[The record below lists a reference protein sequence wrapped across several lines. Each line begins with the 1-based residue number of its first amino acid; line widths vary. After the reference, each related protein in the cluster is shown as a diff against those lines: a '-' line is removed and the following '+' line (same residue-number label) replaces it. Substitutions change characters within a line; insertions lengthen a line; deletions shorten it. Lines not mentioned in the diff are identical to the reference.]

1 MPTVN
6 LPDGRA
12 LNFPDGM
19 SQEDMSAAIL
29 SLPKAAQPQAEAPQ
43 ATLDQRLTASVPGR
57 FGQGLRDPIDAGA
70 QMIPRA
76 LGTLAGAVGLDK
88 AAEYLLGDTQFL
100 GMDIGV
106 KAIDRTIR
114 EREAEYQAARSATGA
129 KPEDWDVARG
139 VGNVAVSA
147 PIGIALG
154 LPAAAGNTVLGLAG
168 AGLLGGTVGG
178 ALTPIADEK
187 DQKNF
192 ANVKLAQTGIGA
204 AAGTVLGPVAGKSI
218 QGVKALYNAAA
229 PLATRALDTIT
240 GKGAERV
247 AQATEKAGQVIAA
260 AMKEIGQD
268 ADSIPAAQ
276 YASLRDQVAK
286 SLVAGQ
292 KLDPAALLR
301 KADFEAAGMPATL
314 GQITRDPTQYAKEQ
328 NLRGVAGVGEPIMDI
343 LNTQTRKA
351 QTDIAA
357 VAKGGGIDTVR
368 TGQEVGKLLEK
379 MDESMG
385 AEVDALYTAA
395 RDSSGKSLPVPL
407 GGLASD
413 AARIFKDYSDVMP
426 PPVIE
431 RIKSFGMLGEKQT
444 KVFDFED
451 ANDLIKLINRRVD
464 GADGPT
470 RRALGEMRE
479 AVKRA
484 MLDTDAPDVFAPPR
498 DAARARFQLH
508 SEIPALEA
516 AASKDLTPDKFVQ
529 QYVVSA
535 PTKDSARLA
544 KLLQETNPEAFV
556 ATRAELGAVIQR
568 AAFGENPASDAALK
582 PAALAGILRNLGP
595 QKLEAWF
602 GPETAEQLSRHARV
616 GGYAG
621 STPGR
626 AAVSTSNSNPA
637 SMIANYGGMIP
648 GGERVR
654 MLAGLLQ
661 PIQNQRAV
669 QAAVKAEVPRLA
681 GSGESATTSLAKILA
696 SQAEGAAAADSV
708 TNRKP
713 LRIDINAENMRR
725 ATRGN

>member
-1 MPTVN
+1 MAEFDIKS
-6 LPDGRA
+6 PDGQTFRITA
-12 LNFPDGM
+12 PEGATQAD
-19 SQEDMSAAIL
+19 IL
-29 SLPKAAQPQAEAPQ
+29 AYVQANMPKASAPQAEAPQ

-57 FGQGLRDPIDAGA
+57 VGQGLRDPIDAGA

-76 LGTLAGAVGLDK
+76 LGTLAGKVGMDK
-88 AAEYLLGDTQFL
+88 VAEYLLGDTQFL
-100 GMDIGV
+100 GKDIGV

-139 VGNVAVSA
+139 VGNVGGLV
-147 PIGIALG
+147 PLALA

-168 AGLLGGTVGG
+168 AGLLSGLIGG

-187 DQKNF
+187 DQKDF
-192 ANVKLAQTGIGA
+192 ANVKAAQTGMGA
-204 AAGTVLGPVAGKSI
+204 ATGAVLGPVAGKAV
-218 QGVKALYNAAA
+218 QGIKALYNAAA

-268 ADSIPAAQ
+268 AESIPAAQ

-314 GQITRDPTQYAKEQ
+314 GQITRDPSQYAKEQ
-328 NLRGVAGVGEPIMDI
+328 NLRGVAGVGEPIMDV

-351 QTDIAA
+351 QTDIAD
-357 VAKGGGIDTVR
+357 VAKGGGIDTVK
-368 TGQEVGKLLEK
+368 TGQQVGKVLESL
-379 MDESMG
+379 DEGMRKNVS
-385 AEVDALYTAA
+385 AQYNAA
-395 RDSSGKSLPVPL
+395 RDSTGKTLDVPL

-413 AARIFKDYSDVMP
+413 AARIMKT
-426 PPVIE
+426 
-431 RIKSFGMLGEKQT
+431 FGDRVPSGVVAHLKEYGIFGDSGKQT
-444 KVFDFED
+444 KTFTFED
-451 ANDLIKLINRRVD
+451 ADNLIKVINQNV
-464 GADGPT
+464 GSEKAT
-470 RRALGEMRE
+470 NTALGQMRD

-484 MLDTDAPDVFAPPR
+484 MMDAPAEDVFAPAR

-508 SEIPALEA
+508 SEVPALEA
-516 AASKDLTPDKFVQ
+516 AASQDLTPDKFIQ
-529 QYVVSA
+529 KYVVSA
-535 PTKDSARLA
+535 PTAESARLA
-544 KLLQETNPEAFV
+544 TLLQNTNPEAFN
-556 ATRAELGAVIQR
+556 AARAELGAVIQR

-602 GPETAEQLSRHARV
+602 GPETAEQLSRLARV

-621 STPGR
+621 SIPGR

-648 GGERVR
+648 GNDKIR

-669 QAAVKAEVPRLA
+669 QEAVRAEVPRLGA
-681 GSGESATTSLAKILA
+681 GESATTSLAKILA
-696 SQAEGAAAADSV
+696 SQAEGAAAADSI
-708 TNRKP
+708 TNR
-713 LRIDINAENMRR
+713 RR
-725 ATRGN
+725 PVAR

>member
-1 MPTVN
+1 
-6 LPDGRA
+6 
-12 LNFPDGM
+12 
-19 SQEDMSAAIL
+19 MSAAVL
-29 SLPKAAQPQAEAPQ
+29 SLPQAAQPQAEAPQ
-43 ATLDQRLTASVPGR
+43 ATLDQRFTASVPGR

-76 LGTLAGAVGLDK
+76 LGTLAGKVGMDK
-88 AAEYLLGDTQFL
+88 VAEYLLGDTQFL
-100 GMDIGV
+100 GKDIGV

-168 AGLLGGTVGG
+168 AGLLGGAVGG
-178 ALTPIADEK
+178 ALTPISDEK
-187 DQKNF
+187 DQKDF
-192 ANVKLAQTGIGA
+192 ANVKAGQTGIGA

-229 PLATRALDTIT
+229 PYAARALDTIP

-247 AQATEKAGQVIAA
+247 AQATTKAGEVIAA

-268 ADSIPAAQ
+268 AESIPAAQ

-286 SLVAGQ
+286 SLVPGQ
-292 KLDPAALLR
+292 RLDPAAMLR

-314 GQITRDPTQYAKEQ
+314 GQITRDPSQYAKEQ

-343 LNTQTRKA
+343 LNAQTRKA

-357 VAKGGGIDTVR
+357 VARGGGIDTVR
-368 TGQEVGKLLEK
+368 TGQEVGKVLESI
-379 MDESMG
+379 DE
-385 AEVDALYTAA
+385 AARKNVTAQYNAA
-395 RDSSGKSLPVPL
+395 RDSTGKTLDVPL

-413 AARIFKDYSDVMP
+413 AARIIDDFGDKVPSAIVAK
-426 PPVIE
+426 
-431 RIKSFGMLGEKQT
+431 IKSFGMLGEKQT
-444 KVFDFED
+444 KVFDFEEAD
-451 ANDLIKLINRRVD
+451 KLIKVINQHVGSD
-464 GADGPT
+464 KAT
-470 RRALGEMRE
+470 NNALGQMRD

-484 MLDTDAPDVFAPPR
+484 MMDTDAPDVFAPAR
-498 DAARARFQLH
+498 DAARARFQMH
-508 SEIPALEA
+508 TEVPALEA
-516 AASKDLTPDKFVQ
+516 AASRDLTPDKFVQ

-544 KLLQETNPEAFV
+544 KLLQKTNPEAFA

-582 PAALAGILRNLGP
+582 PAALAAVLRNLGP
-595 QKLEAWF
+595 QKLDAWF
-602 GPETAEQLSRHARV
+602 GPETAEQLSRLARV

-621 STPGR
+621 SIPGR

-648 GGERVR
+648 GGDKVR

-669 QAAVKAEVPRLA
+669 QAAVKAEVPRLSGA
-681 GSGESATTSLAKILA
+681 GESATTSLAKILA

-708 TNRKP
+708 TNRRAP
-713 LRIDINAENMRR
+713 LVIDITKN
-725 ATRGN
+725 TR

>member
-1 MPTVN
+1 MADLADIRQQYPEYNNVPDLVLAQKLHEKFYSQMP
-6 LPDGRA
+6 
-12 LNFPDGM
+12 FPDF
-19 SQEDMSAAIL
+19 AAKMGVSIA
-29 SLPKAAQPQAEAPQ
+29 PPEAS
-43 ATLDQRLTASVPGR
+43 LDQRLTASVPGR

-76 LGTLAGAVGLDK
+76 LGTLAGKVGMDK
-88 AAEYLLGDTQFL
+88 VAEYLLGDTQFL
-100 GMDIGV
+100 GKDIGV

-114 EREAEYQAARSATGA
+114 EREAEYQAARLATRA

-187 DQKNF
+187 DQKDF

-218 QGVKALYNAAA
+218 QGVKALYNATA
-229 PLATRALDTIT
+229 PLAARALDTIT

-268 ADSIPAAQ
+268 AESIPAAQ

-286 SLVAGQ
+286 SLAAGQ

-314 GQITRDPTQYAKEQ
+314 GQITRDPAQYAKEQ
-328 NLRGVAGVGEPIMDI
+328 NLRGVAGVGEPIMDV

-351 QTDIAA
+351 QTDIAD
-357 VAKGGGIDTVR
+357 VAKGGGIDTVK
-368 TGQEVGKLLEK
+368 TGQQVGKVLESL
-379 MDESMG
+379 DE
-385 AEVDALYTAA
+385 AARKNVTAQYNAA
-395 RDSSGKSLPVPL
+395 RDSTGKTLDVPL
-407 GGLASD
+407 GGVASD
-413 AARIFKDYSDVMP
+413 AARIIDDFGDKVPSAIVAK
-426 PPVIE
+426 
-431 RIKSFGMLGEKQT
+431 IKSFGMLGEKQT
-444 KVFDFED
+444 KVFDFEEAD
-451 ANDLIKLINRRVD
+451 KLIKVINQHVGSD
-464 GADGPT
+464 KAT
-470 RRALGEMRE
+470 NTALGQMRD

-484 MLDTDAPDVFAPPR
+484 MMDTDAPDVFAPAR

-508 SEIPALEA
+508 TEVPALEA
-516 AASKDLTPDKFVQ
+516 AATKDLTPDKFVQ

-544 KLLQETNPEAFV
+544 KLLQETNPEAFA

-582 PAALAGILRNLGP
+582 PAALAGVLRNLGP

-602 GPETAEQLSRHARV
+602 GQETAEQLSRLARV
-616 GGYAG
+616 GGYAA
-621 STPGR
+621 SIPGR

-648 GGERVR
+648 GNDKIR

-669 QAAVKAEVPRLA
+669 QEAVRAEVPRLGA
-681 GSGESATTSLAKILA
+681 GESATTSLAKILA

-708 TNRKP
+708 TNR
-713 LRIDINAENMRR
+713 RR
-725 ATRGN
+725 PVAR

>member
-1 MPTVN
+1 MEMTIEQQ
-6 LPDGRA
+6 RA
-12 LNFPDGM
+12 LALARARIRMQG
-19 SQEDMSAAIL
+19 
-29 SLPKAAQPQAEAPQ
+29 QAEQQPAAP

-57 FGQGLRDPIDAGA
+57 VLQGTRDPVDAGA
-70 QMIPRA
+70 QMLPRILA
-76 LGTLAGAVGLDK
+76 TGAGAVGMDK
-88 AAEYLLGDTQFL
+88 VAEYLRGDTKFL
-100 GMDIGV
+100 GMDVGAAAV
-106 KAIDRTIR
+106 DKTIR
-114 EREAEYQAARSATGA
+114 EREAAYQAARSATGA

-139 VGNVAVSA
+139 VGNVVGTA
-147 PIGIALG
+147 PLALA
-154 LPAAAGNTVLGLAG
+154 LPAAAGNTVLGLVG
-168 AGLLGGTVGG
+168 AGLIGGAVGG
-178 ALTPIADEK
+178 ALTPVADEK
-187 DQKNF
+187 GQKDF
-192 ANVKLAQTGIGA
+192 AREKAAQTGMGA
-204 AAGTVLGPVAGKSI
+204 ATGAVLGPVAGKSI
-218 QGVKALYNAAA
+218 QGVKALYHAAA
-229 PLATRALDTIT
+229 HLATRALDTIT

-247 AQATEKAGQVIAA
+247 AQATTKAGEVIAA

-268 ADSIPAAQ
+268 ADNIPAAQ

-292 KLDPAALLR
+292 RLDPAAMLR

-314 GQITRDPTQYAKEQ
+314 GQITRDPSQYAKEQ

-343 LNTQTRKA
+343 LNAQTRKA

-379 MDESMG
+379 MDKSMG
-385 AEVDALYTAA
+385 DEVDALYTAA

-426 PPVIE
+426 PPVVE

-444 KVFDFED
+444 KVFNFDD

-464 GADGPT
+464 GADAQT
-470 RRALGEMRE
+470 RKALGEMRD

-484 MLDTDAPDVFAPPR
+484 MLDADAPDVFSPAR
-498 DAARARFQLH
+498 SAASARFKLQ

-529 QYVVSA
+529 TYVVSA

-544 KLLQETNPEAFV
+544 KLLQETNPEAFA

-582 PAALAGILRNLGP
+582 PAALAAVLRNLGP
-595 QKLEAWF
+595 QKIEAWF
-602 GPETAEQLSRHARV
+602 GPETAEQLSRIARV
-616 GGYAG
+616 GGFAG
-621 STPGR
+621 SIPGR

-648 GGERVR
+648 GGEKVR

-669 QAAVKAEVPRLA
+669 QAAVKAEVPRLSGA
-681 GSGESATTSLAKILA
+681 GESATTSLAKILA

-708 TNRKP
+708 TNR
-713 LRIDINAENMRR
+713 RR
-725 ATRGN
+725 PVAR

>member
-1 MPTVN
+1 
-6 LPDGRA
+6 
-12 LNFPDGM
+12 
-19 SQEDMSAAIL
+19 MSAAVL
-29 SLPKAAQPQAEAPQ
+29 SLPQAAQPQAEAPQ

-76 LGTLAGAVGLDK
+76 LGTLAGKVGMDK
-88 AAEYLLGDTQFL
+88 VAEYLLGDTQFL
-100 GMDIGV
+100 GKDIGV

-187 DQKNF
+187 DQKDF
-192 ANVKLAQTGIGA
+192 ANVKVAQTGIGA

-218 QGVKALYNAAA
+218 QGVKALYNATA
-229 PLATRALDTIT
+229 PLAARALDTIT

-247 AQATEKAGQVIAA
+247 AQATTKAGEIIAA
-260 AMKEIGQD
+260 AMREIGQD
-268 ADSIPAAQ
+268 AESIPAAQ

-343 LNTQTRKA
+343 LNAQTRKA

-368 TGQEVGKLLEK
+368 TGQEVGKVLESI
-379 MDESMG
+379 DE
-385 AEVDALYTAA
+385 AARKNVTAQYNAA
-395 RDSSGKSLPVPL
+395 RDSTGKTLDVPL

-413 AARIFKDYSDVMP
+413 AARIIDDFGDKVPSAIVAK
-426 PPVIE
+426 
-431 RIKSFGMLGEKQT
+431 IKSFGMLGEKQT
-444 KVFDFED
+444 KVFDFEEAD
-451 ANDLIKLINRRVD
+451 KLIKVINQHVGSD
-464 GADGPT
+464 KAT
-470 RRALGEMRE
+470 NTALGQMRD

-484 MLDTDAPDVFAPPR
+484 MMDTDAPDVFAPGR
-498 DAARARFQLH
+498 DAARARFQMH
-508 SEIPALEA
+508 TEVPALEA
-516 AASKDLTPDKFVQ
+516 AASKDLTPDKFIQ

-535 PTKDSARLA
+535 PTKDSSRLA
-544 KLLQETNPEAFV
+544 KLLQETNPEAF
-556 ATRAELGAVIQR
+556 AAARAELGAVIQR

-582 PAALAGILRNLGP
+582 PAALAAVLRNLGP

-602 GPETAEQLSRHARV
+602 GQETAEQLSRLARV
-616 GGYAG
+616 GGYAA
-621 STPGR
+621 SIPGR

-648 GGERVR
+648 GGEKVR

-669 QAAVKAEVPRLA
+669 QEAVRAEVPRL
-681 GSGESATTSLAKILA
+681 GGGESATTSLAKILA

-708 TNRKP
+708 TNR
-713 LRIDINAENMRR
+713 LRPV
-725 ATRGN
+725 TR